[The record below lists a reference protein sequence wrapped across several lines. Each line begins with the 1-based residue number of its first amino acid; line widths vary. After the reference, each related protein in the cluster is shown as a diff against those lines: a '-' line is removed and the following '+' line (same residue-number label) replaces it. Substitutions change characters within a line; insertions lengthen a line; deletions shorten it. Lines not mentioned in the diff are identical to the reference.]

1 MDLYKNL
8 RLFSATDESVIEDG
22 ALVVQDGL
30 VAYAGPK
37 SGAPNGDQE
46 VDLGGR
52 FVIPGMTE
60 THAHLSFADASP
72 FAIGDT
78 PVEIAT
84 ITAVRNAEL
93 MLNSGFT
100 SAISF
105 GSTYKIDVALRDSIN
120 AGKIA
125 GPRMLAAGRDLGATA
140 SNVDSPGGLSQI
152 ADGPWA
158 LRKAV
163 REQRRDGVDVVK
175 IFIDGEAINPTNPP
189 GELSFCDEEVNA
201 VVDEAHR
208 RKLRVACHARS
219 AAAVKQAVR
228 AGVDFIGHANYLDDE
243 AVDMLA
249 ACNEQVVVG
258 PAIAWEMQYIAQCE
272 SLGVSKDTVREQGY
286 EAEVEATVKTV
297 EKLRKAGVR
306 MVVGGDYGISI
317 APHGTYAKDLEY
329 FVDLFDMRPAEAL
342 ICATRNG
349 GEAMD
354 PGGSLGT
361 LVEGTL
367 ADFVAIDGDPMA
379 DIRVVQDHG
388 KLDVYKGGVR
398 V

>member
-1 MDLYKNL
+1 
-8 RLFSATDESVIEDG
+8 
-22 ALVVQDGL
+22 
-30 VAYAGPK
+30 
-37 SGAPNGDQE
+37 
-46 VDLGGR
+46 
-52 FVIPGMTE
+52 
-60 THAHLSFADASP
+60 
-72 FAIGDT
+72 
-78 PVEIAT
+78 
-84 ITAVRNAEL
+84 
-93 MLNSGFT
+93 
-100 SAISF
+100 
-105 GSTYKIDVALRDSIN
+105 
-120 AGKIA
+120 
-125 GPRMLAAGRDLGATA
+125 
-140 SNVDSPGGLSQI
+140 
-152 ADGPWA
+152 
-158 LRKAV
+158 
-163 REQRRDGVDVVK
+163 
-175 IFIDGEAINPTNPP
+175 
-189 GELSFCDEEVNA
+189 
-201 VVDEAHR
+201 
-208 RKLRVACHARS
+208 
-219 AAAVKQAVR
+219 
-228 AGVDFIGHANYLDDE
+228 
-243 AVDMLA
+243 
-249 ACNEQVVVG
+249 
-258 PAIAWEMQYIAQCE
+258 MQYIAQCE